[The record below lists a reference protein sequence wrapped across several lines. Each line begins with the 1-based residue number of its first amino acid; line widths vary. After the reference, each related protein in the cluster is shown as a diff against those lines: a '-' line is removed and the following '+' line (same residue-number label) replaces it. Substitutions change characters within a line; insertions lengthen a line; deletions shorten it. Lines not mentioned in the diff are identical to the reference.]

1 MAIYSLRLAP
11 IGKTT
16 QKKPFTAAAHIRYI
30 TRVGAVSHV
39 MAERMPEGRVA
50 AMCWLR
56 AEEKAD
62 RVNARVADKL
72 VIALPRELSAQQ
84 RVELLWGFAEELS
97 QGKASWFAAIHARGK
112 DRKNPHA
119 HLLVR
124 DRDVRTGERVVMFSA
139 GQKEA
144 AQRAA
149 KGLSVPTTLR
159 QIREKWAEHANR
171 ALERAGCAERI
182 DHRRLVDQGVYRLA
196 QVHEG
201 PNVRAM
207 HDRGVRPASRERLM
221 RNPAMRKK
229 GTPKTRLVR
238 FDDIDL
244 GRTRVEYNQ
253 SLKDAPPLSLSEVYV
268 LRNRITGARASTAW
282 TSTHPRSRTR

>member
-16 QKKPFTAAAHIRYI
+16 QKRPFTAAAHIRYI
-30 TRVGAVSHV
+30 TRKEAVTYV

-50 AMCWLR
+50 AMRWLR
-56 AEEKAD
+56 SEEKAD

-84 RVELLWGFAEELS
+84 RIELLWSFAEELS
-97 QGKASWFAAIHARGK
+97 QGRASWFAAIHAKGK
-112 DRKNPHA
+112 DRDNPHA

-149 KGLSVPTTLR
+149 KGQKAPTTLR
-159 QIREKWAEHANR
+159 QIREMWAKHANR
-171 ALERAGCAERI
+171 ALERAGRKERV
-182 DHRRLVDQGVYRLA
+182 DHRRLVDQGLRRLA

-207 HDRGVRPASRERLM
+207 HARGVRPESRDRVI

-229 GTPKTRLVR
+229 GAPKTRVVR
-238 FDDIDL
+238 YDEIDL
-244 GRTRVEYNQ
+244 GRTRVEYNLA
-253 SLKDAPPLSLSEVYV
+253 LKDAPPLSLSEIHA
-268 LRNRITGARASTAW
+268 LRNRVSHVRASTAW
-282 TSTHPRSRTR
+282 TSTRGRTR